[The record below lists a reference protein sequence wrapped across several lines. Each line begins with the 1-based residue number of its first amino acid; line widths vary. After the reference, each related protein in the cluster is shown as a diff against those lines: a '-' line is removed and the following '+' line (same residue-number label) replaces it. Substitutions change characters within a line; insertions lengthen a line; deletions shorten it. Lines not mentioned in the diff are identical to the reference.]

1 MSDNG
6 TDIGVARQNEI
17 GRAGTSRATDS
28 GVSRDER
35 REPLV
40 WGIVSDLDLLAAVSD
55 PRPHASAETLAN
67 QPVISVRPENTSGSG
82 RSCHDIVRNVARRG
96 DRIRGV
102 LAHRRRVRARAENDC
117 LLARTTKTRAA
128 YEALKRDHAHMHQS
142 VVQIELEN
150 EELRSILALSSGQVD
165 RRAHIRK
172 MLTPPASMNP

>member
-6 TDIGVARQNEI
+6 TDIGGARQNEI
-17 GRAGTSRATDS
+17 GRAATSRATDS

-55 PRPHASAETLAN
+55 PAHMPARK
-67 QPVISVRPENTSGSG
+67 R
-82 RSCHDIVRNVARRG
+82 RSRHDIVRNVARRG

-102 LAHRRRVRARAENDC
+102 LARRRRVRARAENDC
-117 LLARTTKTRAA
+117 LLARTAKTRAA